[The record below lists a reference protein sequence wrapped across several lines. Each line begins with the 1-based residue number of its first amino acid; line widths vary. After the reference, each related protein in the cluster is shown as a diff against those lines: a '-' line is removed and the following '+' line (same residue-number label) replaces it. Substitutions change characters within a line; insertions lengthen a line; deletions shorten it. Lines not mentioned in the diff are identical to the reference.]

1 MVAKPLRTKPK
12 SASAERCLRSLGATI
27 DMATPDMETSNCPVR
42 GVLSHGGLRKGNQE
56 VAVITGFYRSPGIAG
71 IEVKIEFGLCAGLA
85 IAQTRKLFGVAKE
98 KFDLKTRLVI
108 AIEPL
113 GLQGDIRAEEHGI
126 AVTLGM
132 DHDHHLEI
140 ALQLHVVEHL
150 MVQHDMLVF
159 GIEALKAR

>member
-71 IEVKIEFGLCAGLA
+71 RRGARVETVVSEESRQMLRSSAQIEGDRIRRERCAKKNA
-85 IAQTRKLFGVAKE
+85 WVSEQAKAT
-98 KFDLKTRLVI
+98 DMLVTPSLHG
-108 AIEPL
+108 A
-113 GLQGDIRAEEHGI
+113 LQGDG
-126 AVTLGM
+126 V
-132 DHDHHLEI
+132 
-140 ALQLHVVEHL
+140 
-150 MVQHDMLVF
+150 
-159 GIEALKAR
+159 

>member
-71 IEVKIEFGLCAGLA
+71 EHALLAEYHCHYDLREGKVK
-85 IAQTRKLFGVAKE
+85 
-98 KFDLKTRLVI
+98 
-108 AIEPL
+108 
-113 GLQGDIRAEEHGI
+113 DIRVSQFYPRPFASRQEQGSLIERNPLESMVVYRPKSLRRQAALPLQAE
-126 AVTLGM
+126 
-132 DHDHHLEI
+132 
-140 ALQLHVVEHL
+140 QLWL
-150 MVQHDMLVF
+150 F
-159 GIEALKAR
+159 ARVRIG

>member
-71 IEVKIEFGLCAGLA
+71 LYAGFGARELARIIFHTTMHRRKRNKKVAIKLRLRGLTVLHLDLC
-85 IAQTRKLFGVAKE
+85 
-98 KFDLKTRLVI
+98 
-108 AIEPL
+108 
-113 GLQGDIRAEEHGI
+113 
-126 AVTLGM
+126 
-132 DHDHHLEI
+132 
-140 ALQLHVVEHL
+140 
-150 MVQHDMLVF
+150 
-159 GIEALKAR
+159 